1 MSDESLRKDPSEVQ
15 SAAAR
20 RIARCAKKAL
30 LYEVSVTPKP
40 GLVDRADSG
49 CHRDMDYHTFLD
61 SIASLPPYFEICAAE
76 GAACAAGEVDGTGG
90 GPALLLTKLRGPG
103 LAAEREML
111 RATGG
116 VNTHKGAIFILGIL
130 AAAAGYCL
138 ALKSGETETVP
149 DDRFTDQ
156 VLMVAGRIAAPSL
169 QDLEGPMQAGT
180 EGPGGLGE
188 RSEPETEGLRQY
200 RTDGCTGVRGEA
212 AQGFPSLQSCALPVL
227 RGALAEG
234 QTWNDAGV
242 SAILSL
248 ILTVDDT
255 TLLKRCKG
263 RDGLETERA
272 YLRTLRAEY
281 PPKEAAALLNERWSK
296 AGISAGGCADLLGAA
311 FFLLFLEQE

>member
-1 MSDESLRKDPSEVQ
+1 
-15 SAAAR
+15 
-20 RIARCAKKAL
+20 
-30 LYEVSVTPKP
+30 
-40 GLVDRADSG
+40 
-49 CHRDMDYHTFLD
+49 MDYHTFLD

-103 LAAEREML
+103 LAAEKEML

-138 ALKSGETETVP
+138 AQKSGET
-149 DDRFTDQ
+149 DSRFTDGI
-156 VLMVAGRIAAPSL
+156 LTVAGRIAAPSL

-212 AQGFPSLQSCALPVL
+212 AQGFPSLRSCALPVL
-227 RGALAEG
+227 RGDL
-234 QTWNDAGV
+234 QYLHQLIDTPSCKIQQNLRINYDARFFFFLRHI
-242 SAILSL
+242 S
-248 ILTVDDT
+248 
-255 TLLKRCKG
+255 TLLCASGRYAFKYYILISKRSHSIP
-263 RDGLETERA
+263 
-272 YLRTLRAEY
+272 YH
-281 PPKEAAALLNERWSK
+281 S
-296 AGISAGGCADLLGAA
+296 
-311 FFLLFLEQE
+311 

>member
-1 MSDESLRKDPSEVQ
+1 MNSRYPRENEPEASRK
-15 SAAAR
+15 AAR
-20 RIARCAKKAL
+20 RIAYCAEKAL

-103 LAAEREML
+103 LAAEKEML

-138 ALKSGETETVP
+138 AQKSGET
-149 DDRFTDQ
+149 DSRFTDGI
-156 VLMVAGRIAAPSL
+156 LTVAGRIAAPSL

-180 EGPGGLGE
+180 EGQGVLGE

-212 AQGFPSLQSCALPVL
+212 AQGFPSLRSCALPVL

-272 YLRTLRAEY
+272 YLRTLLAGY